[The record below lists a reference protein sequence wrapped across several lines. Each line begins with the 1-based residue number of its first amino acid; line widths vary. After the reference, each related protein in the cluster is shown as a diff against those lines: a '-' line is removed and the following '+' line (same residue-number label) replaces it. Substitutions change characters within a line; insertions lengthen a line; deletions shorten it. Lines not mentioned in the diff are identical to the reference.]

1 MRAGGGT
8 AFANCS
14 ASDARPEPA
23 STPRGDGVSA
33 EPMTDAPLMPA
44 LRARLPDP
52 WSVLALAIA
61 GLVLLPIAAVT
72 ALALSPEGLAAWPH
86 LSRTVLPRYLLNTG
100 VLMAAVGMGSAVVG
114 VGCAWLVTFHRF
126 PGSRALRWLLLLP
139 LAIPA
144 YVGAYALT
152 DFLEYAGPVQ
162 TGLRAL
168 FGWESARDYA
178 FPEIRSRGGAIVV
191 LTAALYPYVF
201 LMARA
206 AFREQSGHVYEVARA
221 LGVGPW
227 GLMRRVGLPLARPA
241 VAAGVAIV
249 MMETAADFGAVDH
262 FAVQTLTTGIF
273 SAWLEGGNRA
283 SAAQIAV
290 LILLVVLALAGLER
304 AGRRQARVHTGE
316 RGLRPYEPRRLR
328 GRAAAA
334 AAAACW
340 TPFAL
345 GFALPVGV
353 MVSHA
358 LGSLEPWQAP
368 GLASAALG
376 TVTVSGAAA
385 LVTVAAAVAL
395 TYAARTTAAALP
407 RRVLPLTMLGYAAPG
422 AVLGLGILIPLAA
435 LDHAVADA
443 VVALG
448 GPDPGLILTGG
459 IAALVYAYAV
469 RFFAVAQGAADSAMG
484 RVAPSLPM
492 AARSLGRGPVGTL
505 RAVHLP
511 IMRGS
516 VLSALLLV
524 FVDCVKELPATL
536 LLRPFGYETL
546 ATRVYEQAS
555 LERIDTGSSAAL
567 LVIGVGLAAVLLLAR
582 TAR

>member
-1 MRAGGGT
+1 
-8 AFANCS
+8 
-14 ASDARPEPA
+14 
-23 STPRGDGVSA
+23 
-33 EPMTDAPLMPA
+33 MTDAPAA
-44 LRARLPDP
+44 LPRRLPRLDA
-52 WSVLALAIA
+52 WSALAALLA
-61 GLVLLPIAAVT
+61 GLVLLPVASVVV
-72 ALALSPEGLAAWPH
+72 LALSPEGLAAWPH
-86 LSRTVLPRYLLNTG
+86 LSRTVLPRYAANTAI
-100 VLMAAVGMGSAVVG
+100 LMAG
-114 VGCAWLVTFHRF
+114 VGLASAAIGVGAAWLVTFYRF
-126 PGSRALRWLLLLP
+126 PGSRSLRWALLLP

-168 FGWESARDYA
+168 FGWQSARDYA
-178 FPEIRSRGGAIVV
+178 FPEIRSRGGAVVV

-206 AFREQSGHVYEVARA
+206 AFREQSGHVFEIART
-221 LGVGPW
+221 LGAGPW
-227 GLMRRVGLPLARPA
+227 GLLWRVGLPLARPA

-249 MMETAADFGAVDH
+249 LMETAADFGAVDH

-273 SAWLEGGNRA
+273 SVWLEGGNR
-283 SAAQIAV
+283 SGAAQIAV

-304 AGRRQARVHTGE
+304 AGRRHARVHGGPK
-316 RGLRPYEPRRLR
+316 GLRPPEARRLR
-328 GRAAAA
+328 GGRAALAS
-334 AAAACW
+334 AACW
-340 TPFAL
+340 APFAV

-353 MVSHA
+353 MASHA
-358 LGSLEPWQAP
+358 AGSLDPWRAP
-368 GLASAALG
+368 GLAQAALAS
-376 TVTVSGAAA
+376 VSVAGLAAA
-385 LVTVAAAVAL
+385 VTVAAALAL
-395 TYAARTTAAALP
+395 TYAARIARSPWP
-407 RRVLPLTMLGYAAPG
+407 RRALPLTMLGYAAPG

-435 LDHAVADA
+435 FDNALADA
-443 VVALG
+443 VSAATG
-448 GPDPGLILTGG
+448 RDPGLILTGG

-469 RFFAVAQGAADSAMG
+469 RFFAVAQGAADAAFG
-484 RVAPSLPM
+484 RIAPSLPM
-492 AARSLGRGPVGTL
+492 AARSLGRGPLGAL

-511 IMRGS
+511 IMRAS

-567 LVIGVGLAAVLLLAR
+567 LVIGVGLAATLLLAR